1 MTISAGATSGA
12 PAEEPAAER
21 IVARLRPHARI
32 LFWPTLLLIA
42 VCGAAGYFYG
52 NFPERWQNLAVIIGA
67 ALVIV
72 LLWLL
77 PLMFWL
83 NRRYTITTRRI
94 IFRHGFFV
102 RTRQE
107 LLHSRGYDVTV
118 RKTWLQSAFGS
129 GDVRINSGL
138 EHPLV
143 LKDVPN
149 ADLVQR
155 ALHDLMESSQNM
167 IGARRQDHSANNLA
181 QSELGDDSTRWST
194 LSKTRGLSSRR

>member
-1 MTISAGATSGA
+1 MTNGATSVNGEPSNA
-12 PAEEPAAER
+12 PPAEHV
-21 IVARLRPHARI
+21 VARLRPHARA
-32 LFWPTLLLIA
+32 LFWPTLLLFA
-42 VCGAAGYFYG
+42 VCGATGYFFT
-52 NFPERWQNLAVIIGA
+52 NLPEQWQNIALAAGAGAVI
-67 ALVIV
+67 LF
-72 LLWLL
+72 LWLL
-77 PLMFWL
+77 PFASWL

-118 RKTWLQSAFGS
+118 RQTWLQSAFGS

-149 ADLVQR
+149 ANLVQQV
-155 ALHDLMESSQNM
+155 LHDLIEETQTVRGFRPVSTGSTN
-167 IGARRQDHSANNLA
+167 A
-181 QSELGDDSTRWST
+181 QSALADQTVPWSH
-194 LSKTRGLSSRR
+194 R

>member
-1 MTISAGATSGA
+1 MTISAGTTENGPADA
-12 PAEEPAAER
+12 PAEHV
-21 IVARLRPHARI
+21 VARLRPHARL
-32 LFWPTLLLIA
+32 LFWPTILLFVIA
-42 VCGAAGYFYG
+42 GATGYYAG
-52 NFPERWQNLAVIIGA
+52 NLPEPWLNSLLVVGALLAV
-67 ALVIV
+67 V

-77 PLMFWL
+77 PVVSWL

-118 RKTWLQSAFGS
+118 RQNWLQSAFRS
-129 GDVRINSGL
+129 GNVLINSGL

-149 ADLVQR
+149 AALVQKV
-155 ALHDLMESSQNM
+155 LHDLMEETRAPIAPKRDEHPLLGETS
-167 IGARRQDHSANNLA
+167 GFRR
-181 QSELGDDSTRWST
+181 GR
-194 LSKTRGLSSRR
+194 